1 MALWQPTIENRIM
14 KQRAFGNSS
23 IHLSEIGMGCWQL
36 GGLCWGNVSE
46 TDALSTLQTA
56 VANGI
61 TFFDTADVYGLGRS
75 ERLLGQFLKSCPDSI
90 FVATKLGRFPD
101 PGWPEN
107 FSFEIFRHHTDAC
120 LQRLGLEALNLL
132 QLHCIPTEVLQR
144 GEVFEWLRRL
154 QQDGKIQRFGVSVES
169 MDEALLC
176 LEQEGLTSL
185 QIIFNLFRQKPITT
199 LFEAAK
205 QKGVALIARLPL
217 ASGLLTGK
225 FNPSSRF
232 PENDHRT
239 FNRDGQQFNVGET
252 FAGLPFEIGVELA
265 DALQSHVPDRWSLTQ
280 MALRWCLDYDAISV
294 IIPGAR
300 NPQQVT
306 ANTSVSDLPS
316 LSPELHD
323 KLKAFNESRVA
334 SHIRGPY

>member
-1 MALWQPTIENRIM
+1 M
-14 KQRAFGNSS
+14 KQRAFGNSG

-36 GGLCWGNVSE
+36 GGLCWGDVSE
-46 TDALSTLQTA
+46 TKALSTLQAA
-56 VANGI
+56 VESGI

-75 ERLLGQFLKSCPDSI
+75 ERLLGQFLKRCPDSI
-90 FVATKLGRFPD
+90 FVATKIGRFPD

-107 FSFEIFRHHTDAC
+107 FSFEVFRRHTDAS
-120 LQRLGLEALNLL
+120 LQRLGVQALNLL
-132 QLHCIPTEVLQR
+132 QLHCIPTEVLQH
-144 GEVFEWLRRL
+144 GAVFEWLRHL

-176 LEQEGLTSL
+176 LEQEGLASL
-185 QIIFNLFRQKPITT
+185 QIIFNLFRQKPIAA

-205 QKGVALIARLPL
+205 QKNVALIVRLPL

-225 FNPSSRF
+225 FNQNTRF

-252 FAGLPFEIGVELA
+252 FAGLPFETGVELA
-265 DALQSHVPDRWSLTQ
+265 AALQSQIPNGWNLTQ
-280 MALRWCLDYDAISV
+280 MALRWCLDYEAISV

-300 NPQQVT
+300 NPQQVA
-306 ANTSVSDLPS
+306 ANASVSDLPP
-316 LSPELHD
+316 LSPEVHEQ
-323 KLKAFNESRVA
+323 LKRFYESKVA
-334 SHIRGPY
+334 THIRGPY